1 MAAPNPDADPG
12 TPDELPDDAVEA
24 RWADIV
30 AQLGQLDG
38 PDAPERSPESPS
50 TSRPT
55 TEPSTGPTTDSAPT
69 GDGPAPQD
77 GGSTT
82 PAAGTGPR
90 DWPSTPEVD
99 ALEEADS
106 HFTPPEPEPIL
117 DRDPLLTM
125 AWSVVAAVPILTVVL
140 FVVRAT
146 LPSLHL
152 PGWLGPVG
160 GGLFLA
166 AIAVLLWRMPHR
178 RDPEDDGTGA
188 VV

>member
-30 AQLGQLDG
+30 AQLGPL
-38 PDAPERSPESPS
+38 DAPQSGPPSSPS
-50 TSRPT
+50 
-55 TEPSTGPTTDSAPT
+55 GPASGSAPA
-69 GDGPAPQD
+69 GQPPAPREAD
-77 GGSTT
+77 TFVP
-82 PAAGTGPR
+82 PAATGQGPR
-90 DWPSTPEVD
+90 DWPATPEVD
-99 ALEEADS
+99 ALDEADS
-106 HFTPPEPEPIL
+106 HFTPPEPEPL
-117 DRDPLLTM
+117 GNRDPLLTM
-125 AWSVVAAVPILTVVL
+125 AWTVVAAVPILTIVL
-140 FVVRAT
+140 VVVRAL

-166 AIAVLLWRMPHR
+166 AVAVLLWRMPHR
-178 RDPEDDGTGA
+178 RDPEDDDTGA

>member
-12 TPDELPDDAVEA
+12 TPDDLPDDAVEA

-30 AQLGQLDG
+30 AQLGPLDG
-38 PDAPERSPESPS
+38 PDAPEHGASSGS
-50 TSRPT
+50 S
-55 TEPSTGPTTDSAPT
+55 SQPT
-69 GDGPAPQD
+69 GGPAPAGD
-77 GGSTT
+77 DPPVAAG
-82 PAAGTGPR
+82 PAAAPVAGQGPR
-90 DWPSTPEVD
+90 DWPATPEVD
-99 ALEEADS
+99 ALDEADS
-106 HFTPPEPEPIL
+106 HFVPPEPEPL
-117 DRDPLLTM
+117 LSRDPLLTM

-140 FVVRAT
+140 VVVRA
-146 LPSLHL
+146 LVPALHV

-166 AIAVLLWRMPHR
+166 AVAVLLWRMPHH